1 MTPVELADTPMTP
14 GEPEGHDNLYPDC
27 LPSPSA
33 GDQAA
38 STSPSGGAFASPPT
52 PRYFLFCTKGPL
64 QGSDQAQCYG
74 WCAGAPGT
82 ALN

>member
-27 LPSPSA
+27 LPLPSA

-38 STSPSGGAFASPPT
+38 STSPSGGAFAPP
-52 PRYFLFCTKGPL
+52 PLYFLFCTKGPL
-64 QGSDQAQCYG
+64 QGLDQAQCYG